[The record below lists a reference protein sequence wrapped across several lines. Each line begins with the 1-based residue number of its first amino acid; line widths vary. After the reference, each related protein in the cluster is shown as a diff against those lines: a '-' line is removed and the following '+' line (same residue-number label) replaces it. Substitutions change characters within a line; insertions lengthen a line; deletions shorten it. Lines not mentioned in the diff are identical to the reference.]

1 MKSTVLKQTTGQNM
15 KRPVLN
21 ETPLGGIML
30 KPSVIVTMS
39 IDQWDGLLAAAY
51 DRGATLLELDDDEMP
66 IRAYR
71 RKADANG

>member
-1 MKSTVLKQTTGQNM
+1 M

-51 DRGATLLELDDDEMP
+51 DRGATLLELDDNETP

-71 RKADANG
+71 RKSDANG

>member
-1 MKSTVLKQTTGQNM
+1 
-15 KRPVLN
+15 
-21 ETPLGGIML
+21 ML

-51 DRGATLLELDDDEMP
+51 DRGATLLELGDNETP

>member
-1 MKSTVLKQTTGQNM
+1 M

-21 ETPLGGIML
+21 EAPLGGIMM

-39 IDQWDGLLAAAY
+39 VGQWDGLLAAAY
-51 DRGATLLELDDDEMP
+51 DRGAVLLELDDDETP
-66 IRAYR
+66 IKAYR

>member
-1 MKSTVLKQTTGQNM
+1 M

-21 ETPLGGIML
+21 EITLDGGTIL
-30 KPSVIVTMS
+30 KRGLIVTMS
-39 IDQWDGLLAAAY
+39 VGQWDGLLATAY

-66 IRAYR
+66 IKAYR

>member
-1 MKSTVLKQTTGQNM
+1 M

-21 ETPLGGIML
+21 EITLDGGTIL
-30 KPSVIVTMS
+30 KRGLIVTMS
-39 IDQWDGLLAAAY
+39 VGQWDGLLAAAY

-66 IRAYR
+66 IKAYR

>member
-1 MKSTVLKQTTGQNM
+1 M

-30 KPSVIVTMS
+30 KPAVIVTMS
-39 IDQWDGLLAAAY
+39 RGQWDKLLSAAY
-51 DRGATLLELDDDEMP
+51 DNGATLLELDDNEMP

-71 RKADANG
+71 RKKKADG